1 MGNALTSL
9 EFAPR
14 KVGNIFN
21 CNSNQL
27 TSLLHSP
34 ISVGSNFFSKNNQ
47 IISLEG
53 VPRKINGHLDCSYNQ
68 LKNLDKGPLLIDG
81 SLWCEHNPLSYW
93 DIQSFPQVK
102 EVMIMSSCGLDYLDS
117 YIKQEHGY
125 VELPGSEIKEL
136 LRNAFLKQQL
146 EEELKNNEN
155 SRSTHKI

>member
-1 MGNALTSL
+1 MIN
-9 EFAPR
+9 
-14 KVGNIFN
+14 
-21 CNSNQL
+21 NQFFTTKKEIQNWL
-27 TSLLHSP
+27 CEMDITAQVV
-34 ISVGSNFFSKNNQ
+34 ISVDLKVNVFGVVDLNGKNLTHLPVQ
-47 IISLEG
+47 FG
-53 VPRKINGHLDCSYNQ
+53 VVKGHFDCSYNQ